1 MLMFSKGL
9 FTRRK
14 GYPCAREL
22 PSKRVKV
29 SSSLQ
34 AKQISQVGLLYHP
47 GQLYGLYCDTPCNV
61 QDLK

>member
-29 SSSLQ
+29 GSCLQ
-34 AKQISQVGLLYHP
+34 ANFTGRVTLSPGLTLWP
-47 GQLYGLYCDTPCNV
+47 LL
-61 QDLK
+61 

>member
-14 GYPCAREL
+14 GYPCARDAASGL
-22 PSKRVKV
+22 KFALVY
-29 SSSLQ
+29 
-34 AKQISQVGLLYHP
+34 KQISQVGLLYQP
-47 GQLYGLYCDTPCNV
+47 GQLYRLYCDTPCNV